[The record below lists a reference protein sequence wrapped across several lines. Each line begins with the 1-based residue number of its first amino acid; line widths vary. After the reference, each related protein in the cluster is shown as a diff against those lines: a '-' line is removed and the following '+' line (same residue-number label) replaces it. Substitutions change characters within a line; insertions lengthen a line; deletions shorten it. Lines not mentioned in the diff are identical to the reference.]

1 MKAPRDK
8 AMGIARIGSKGQ
20 ITIPIVVR
28 KRLGIQPGDTVGFEE
43 SEGAILMK
51 KVVAESPFDKW
62 EGSLKHLKGRRSDD
76 VAKEMRGNR

>member
-1 MKAPRDK
+1 M
-8 AMGIARIGSKGQ
+8 IGVKLRSKGL
-20 ITIPIVVR
+20 ITIPIEIR
-28 KRLGIQPGDTVGFEE
+28 ERLGIQPGDAVDFEE